1 MGATLL
7 AISTQDQKSHAAFA
21 KKLKANYPVLAD
33 SDQKVS
39 EAYGVL
45 MKPMGMAARV
55 TYIIGPDGR
64 IAAVDDKVNFKTAGT
79 DLIKMLKQ
87 VDTKSTASAPQY
99 PGWPTNAPVQ
109 TTANGLQYQDVTV
122 GTGASPRIGSP
133 VVVQYTGYLTNGT
146 MFDSSY
152 DRNQPFTFTLGVGQV
167 IKGWDEG
174 VATMKVGGKRKL
186 IVPPDLGYGA
196 AGTPGGPIPP
206 NATLVFDVEL
216 LDVPK

>member
-1 MGATLL
+1 
-7 AISTQDQKSHAAFA
+7 
-21 KKLKANYPVLAD
+21 VLAD

-99 PGWPTNAPVQ
+99 PGWPSNAPVQ
-109 TTANGLQYQDVTV
+109 TTAGGLQYQDVTV
-122 GTGASPRIGSP
+122 GTGASPRVGAP

-146 MFDSSY
+146 KFDSSY